1 MCAKIATLFNDLA
14 FLGCDDVT
22 KLNQRPK
29 TLPGVTQKS
38 QTLRNYVIM
47 PLANYA
53 RVASSSKEI
62 ANIDDI

>member
-29 TLPGVTQKS
+29 TLHGVDCDTKIINMIKENQKFIELYG
-38 QTLRNYVIM
+38 TI
-47 PLANYA
+47 
-53 RVASSSKEI
+53 
-62 ANIDDI
+62 